1 MTAWAQKQKGFTIVE
16 LLIVVVVIAILA
28 AITILA
34 YNGIQQRARASAL
47 QTTVTDVA
55 KRIEAEKAGSASE
68 QYPSSLASLNISSA
82 DVNYY
87 YSPDDNSY
95 CITKTD
101 GSMRYSATSNNPA
114 AVEGDCGINGI
125 VGWYKM
131 NNNGVDDG
139 PSGAN
144 ASLTSVI
151 SVTGQ
156 NGQANG
162 AYSFN
167 GTDSQL
173 YAPSYF
179 GLTNTNATLS
189 TWVYTFSSS
198 DYGAF
203 IRVGTASG
211 SGSDAAGY
219 GIGMGDST
227 MSNAGTR
234 LGAIFEGRRW
244 IMSTTNIPLNTWNHV
259 ALTID
264 GSGVP
269 TLYLNGTRVGVYPG
283 STALNPTVQGT
294 AIGGYQTSRFFG
306 GRLDDARFYNRALTD
321 AEIAGMYAAGAQ

>member
-47 QTTVTDVA
+47 QTTVTDIA
-55 KRIEAEKAGSASE
+55 KRVEAEKAGSTSE

-82 DVNYY
+82 GVNYY

-95 CITKTD
+95 CVTKTD

-114 AVEGDCGINGI
+114 AVEGDCGANGV

-144 ASLTSVI
+144 ATLTTVSSV
-151 SVTGQ
+151 SGQ

-173 YAPSYF
+173 YIPTTY
-179 GLTNTNATLS
+179 GLTSINATLS
-189 TWVYTFSSS
+189 VWVYVTSSGGN
-198 DYGAF
+198 GAF
-203 IRVGTASG
+203 VRLGTSSGAG
-211 SGSDAAGY
+211 SGSYGY
-219 GIGMGDST
+219 GIGMGT
-227 MSNAGTR
+227 GNFEVAGTNIGI
-234 LGAIFEGRRW
+234 LFESRRW
-244 IMSTTNIPLNTWNHV
+244 VFSTTAIPLSTWSL
-259 ALTID
+259 ATMTID
-264 GSGVP
+264 SGGTP
-269 TLYLNGTRVGVYPG
+269 TLYLNGARVGKYPG
-283 STALNPTVQGT
+283 TPATSPNYEGT
-294 AIGGYQTSRFFG
+294 AIGGYHANRFFS